1 MASTHQHVGLI
12 CNPPL
17 GPSTSCTEPGP
28 IISCTPS
35 GGGIA
40 VKYTCIHAT
49 TKKEYDDLG
58 IPFPVPV
65 PDPDTPK
72 PSPEPKKK
80 KTWYQWFWDLL
91 SAFFARLFGR

>member
-35 GGGIA
+35 GGGLA
-40 VKYTCIHAT
+40 VKYTCVHAT
-49 TKKEYDDLG
+49 TKKEYEDLG
-58 IPFPVPV
+58 VPFPV
-65 PDPDTPK
+65 PDPDVPK

-80 KTWYQWFWDLL
+80 KSWYQWFWDLL